1 MSNGPSTE
9 FKKRILEEVKKLS
22 DKGERIEAYELFKVY
37 FPDKEM
43 NDKLLEYMF

>member
-22 DKGERIEAYELFKVY
+22 DKGERLEAYELFKVY
-37 FPDKEM
+37 FPFTWALS
-43 NDKLLEYMF
+43 NLIYL

>member
-43 NDKLLEYMF
+43 YEYNLIYD